1 MNITVCVGSS
11 CHLKGSREIVE
22 QLQDLIAKEDLS
34 KKISLS
40 GSFCMKRCSRGVCV
54 KVDDELYSVTPDTV
68 DDFFGNTVKEK
79 ILEYDY

>member
-22 QLQDLIAKEDLS
+22 QLQELIAKEDLS
-34 KKISLS
+34 KKISLG

-54 KVDDELYSVTPDTV
+54 MVDDELYSVTPDTV

-79 ILEYDY
+79 LLEYDY

>member
-40 GSFCMKRCSRGVCV
+40 GSFCMKRCIRGVCV
-54 KVDDELYSVTPDTV
+54 RVDDELYSVAPGSV
-68 DDFFGNTVKEK
+68 DDFFNNTVKEK
-79 ILEYDY
+79 LMQYDN